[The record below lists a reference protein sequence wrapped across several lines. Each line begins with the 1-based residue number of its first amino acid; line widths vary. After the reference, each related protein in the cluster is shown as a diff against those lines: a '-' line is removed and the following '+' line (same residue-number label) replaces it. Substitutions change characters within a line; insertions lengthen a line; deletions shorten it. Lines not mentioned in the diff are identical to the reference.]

1 MMWSV
6 WAEVTYKIGST
17 NAPQRLFYVA
27 AFLWFVPEEVLSLCQ
42 FLLLGLSAVHRF
54 KCVGMISAIP
64 CLGAYGQRRRRK
76 ILHLLQL
83 EVEAFSYYRQLCHV
97 GLCASRMTTY
107 EVGNNLLSKVFF
119 FVYLVEDTLKIVE
132 LLK

>member
-1 MMWSV
+1 MMWGV
-6 WAEVTYKIGST
+6 WAKVTYKIGSA

-64 CLGAYGQRRRRK
+64 CLGAYSHRRRRK

-83 EVEAFSYYRQLCHV
+83 EVEAVSYYRQLCHV
-97 GLCASRMTTY
+97 GLCAPWMTAY
-107 EVGNNLLSKVFF
+107 EVRNNLLTKVLLFI
-119 FVYLVEDTLKIVE
+119 YMVEDTLKIVE